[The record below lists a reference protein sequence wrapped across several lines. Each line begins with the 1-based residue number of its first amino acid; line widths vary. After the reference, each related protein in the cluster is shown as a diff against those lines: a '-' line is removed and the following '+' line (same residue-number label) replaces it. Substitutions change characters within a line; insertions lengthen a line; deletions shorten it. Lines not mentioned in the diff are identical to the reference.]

1 LEADLAGGGP
11 GDDGAGRVRDGH
23 DGVVER
29 ALDVGLAVD
38 DVLLVLAARL
48 ARGGLTGL
56 GCHAAELLWWMGGW
70 PEASGARSA
79 CGAGADRGPT
89 ACAADQRVFFLPA
102 TVRFGPLGARSWVFV
117 R

>member
-48 ARGGLTGL
+48 ARSGLTGL
-56 GCHAAELLWWMGGW
+56 GCHAAELLWWCGGA
-70 PEASGARSA
+70 PVPSAARSD
-79 CGAGADRGPT
+79 CGLRGRSR
-89 ACAADQRVFFLPA
+89 AADQRMP
-102 TVRFGPLGARSWVFV
+102 RISEPSSCR
-117 R
+117 RPC

>member
-1 LEADLAGGGP
+1 ARSRGPSRRRRPSSDRAPAPGGRRPRGHLRGVGGRLARALEADLAGGGP

-56 GCHAAELLWWMGGW
+56 GCHAAELLWWM
-70 PEASGARSA
+70 
-79 CGAGADRGPT
+79 
-89 ACAADQRVFFLPA
+89 
-102 TVRFGPLGARSWVFV
+102 
-117 R
+117 